1 MRTIERLV
9 LFDVDKTLVSGSS
22 GHAEAFIFGFREVY
36 GVETTAEEVV
46 SESRATDMQTICEML
61 KKRGLSEDRIR
72 NNLGRC
78 IDEMEKY
85 FGQIKSGMEIE
96 VMPGV
101 CELLQRLDNGRNLLG
116 LVTGNLEPIGRG
128 KLEVV
133 GLNDYFKIGG
143 FGSDGDDKE
152 YLTRLAVQRAGENFG
167 FRFDNNCFLFGDA
180 QNDIVCTK
188 RAGVR
193 AVGVATGVYSCEE
206 LRKAG
211 ADYVFEDL
219 RDIER
224 VVGIL
229 EG

>member
-9 LFDVDKTLVSGSS
+9 LFDVDKTLVSGST
-22 GHAEAFIFGFREVY
+22 GHAEAFVFGFREVY
-36 GVETTAEEVV
+36 DVETTAEEVV
-46 SESRATDMQTICEML
+46 SESRATDWRTIHEML
-61 KKRGLSEDRIR
+61 KKRGLSEERIR

-85 FGQIKSGMEIE
+85 FGKIKRDARIEI
-96 VMPGV
+96 MPGV
-101 CELLQRLDNGRNLLG
+101 RELLFRLEDGRNLLG
-116 LVTGNLEPIGRG
+116 LVTGNLEQIGRR
-128 KLEVV
+128 KLEVA
-133 GLNDYFKIGG
+133 GLNNYFKVGG

-180 QNDIVCTK
+180 RNDIVCAK
-188 RAGVR
+188 KAGVR
-193 AVGVATGVYSCEE
+193 TIGVATGAYSCDE
-206 LRKAG
+206 LRQAG

-219 RDIER
+219 RDTER
-224 VVGIL
+224 VVGVL